1 MSKKNRGQEPSNKK
15 NPDQNPSEQKPLKSI
30 KKTRRPLFKSAYFI
44 LFVITAAAIATPPA
58 IAANLLPD
66 GNIGAVTMISSVA
79 ILMFVLVVEIWRQ
92 TAKKTGPRLQA
103 QMMAARRKHKNYFV

>member
-1 MSKKNRGQEPSNKK
+1 MPKKKRS
-15 NPDQNPSEQKPLKSI
+15 QKPSGQKPSGQKPTENM
-30 KKTRRPLFKSAYFI
+30 KKARRPLFKSAYFV
-44 LFVITAAAIATPPA
+44 LFLITGAAIATPPA

-66 GNIGAVTMISSVA
+66 GNIGALTMISSVA

-103 QMMAARRKHKNYFV
+103 QMMAARRKRKNYFD

>member
-1 MSKKNRGQEPSNKK
+1 MPKKKR
-15 NPDQNPSEQKPLKSI
+15 EQKTPVQKSSENI
-30 KKTRRPLFKSAYFI
+30 KKARRPLFKSVYFV
-44 LFVITAAAIATPPA
+44 LFIITGAAIATPPA

-66 GNIGAVTMISSVA
+66 GNIGALTMISSVA

-103 QMMAARRKHKNYFV
+103 QMMAARRKRKNYFD

>member
-1 MSKKNRGQEPSNKK
+1 MPKKNRV
-15 NPDQNPSEQKPLKSI
+15 QKPDGQKPADQSPAENI
-30 KKTRRPLFKSAYFI
+30 KKARRPLFKSAYFI
-44 LFVITAAAIATPPA
+44 LFIITGAAIATPPA
-58 IAANLLPD
+58 IAANILPN
-66 GNIGAVTMISSVA
+66 GSIGAVTMISSVA

>member
-1 MSKKNRGQEPSNKK
+1 MPKKKRSQKTPV
-15 NPDQNPSEQKPLKSI
+15 QKPSGQKPTEST
-30 KKTRRPLFKSAYFI
+30 KKARRPLFKSAYFV
-44 LFVITAAAIATPPA
+44 LFLITGAAIATPPA

-66 GNIGAVTMISSVA
+66 GNIGALTMISSVA

-103 QMMAARRKHKNYFV
+103 QMMAARRKRKNYFD